1 MVTPYQYMITK
12 SCGSKPGV
20 LRRICRVPKDATS
33 FIPSNFLQW
42 SCLQLYSRKNRYL
55 IVQFKVNP
63 DFIADMLILLLS
75 CLIVKIIVKIV
86 KFLSYMNFCHPNIQF
101 IFKKEYNDKPIFVYV
116 NKYNWQQISNVLILK
131 EDFQWCLHELQ

>member
-1 MVTPYQYMITK
+1 MITK
-12 SCGSKPGV
+12 PCGSKPGV
-20 LRRICRVPKDATS
+20 LCRICRVPKDTTS

-42 SCLQLYSRKNRYL
+42 NYLQLYSRKNRYL

-86 KFLSYMNFCHPNIQF
+86 KFLSYMNFCDPNIQF

-116 NKYNWQQISNVLILK
+116 NKYN
-131 EDFQWCLHELQ
+131 